1 MRILTVRLALIASV
15 LVASA
20 TPAFAQD
27 ARRVEIGSSLVS
39 AVVHVPQGGGSH
51 TTFLGV
57 PSGGIGLVDPALYAS
72 IFATPRL
79 AIEPQIAMFAVR
91 HSEGGNDHW
100 FTVFGNVDYFFG
112 DVSKSS
118 PFIFAGGGYLNISG
132 ETSFNAIDGGVGYR
146 FRLGDRLTIRAAGR
160 YTHYTKENGNMVS
173 FTLSIGG
180 LLGR

>member
-1 MRILTVRLALIASV
+1 MSKLTVRLALIASV
-15 LVASA
+15 FLAGA
-20 TPAFAQD
+20 TPAVAQD
-27 ARRVEIGSSLVS
+27 AGRVEIGSSLVS
-39 AVVHVPQGGGSH
+39 VLTVMPNGGGGN

-57 PSGGIGLVDPALYAS
+57 PTAGIGLVHPAIYGS

-79 AIEPQIAMFAVR
+79 AIEPQIAMFAVW
-91 HSEGGNDHW
+91 HSGGGNDHW

-118 PFIFAGGGYLNISG
+118 PFIFAGGGHLDISG

-146 FRLGDRLTIRAAGR
+146 FRLGDRLTIRADGR

-173 FTLSIGG
+173 FALSIGG
-180 LLGR
+180 LFGK